1 MGNALQKSLKE
12 KEALGDPATVCNAA
26 LSSVCR
32 QLNLR
37 VLAHHTAQ
45 NESTAA
51 AVSEQINTINVDGLG
66 WMRPIAVEYQ
76 WQYTI
81 DVLETSAIC
90 VNTPE
95 LSSVCFEVAQI
106 AESFYWIALGSS
118 RGNVDQKVYSNLKA
132 KIGIGRSGVKRH
144 KKMGET
150 LKMYCAVL
158 DNIEE
163 SLDATMPMD
172 GLTGTGFV
180 EKLNVAKEMRKMPV
194 DEAKKKKKW
203 KKLLRKYHP
212 DKQLDSAK
220 RRDSTRIFQFMQS
233 AKETSEVKEFHS
245 PAPQNGNDKPHAH
258 FQGMANPTVQT
269 STKPKRR
276 SVGCCLASPE
286 REDNQTRT
294 KLSSQADGSK
304 PISKTNEQM
313 SKNAERPRKTSDV
326 SSMSLALVVQN

>member
-66 WMRPIAVEYQ
+66 WMRP
-76 WQYTI
+76 
-81 DVLETSAIC
+81 
-90 VNTPE
+90 
-95 LSSVCFEVAQI
+95 VCFEVAQI